1 MIVLKV
7 RQSWAHVGTLPLFR
21 ALILDG
27 ATYYFVIA
35 LTFSLNIVATMN
47 SEVGG
52 LHFVVPI
59 ALDLIIKYI

>member
-7 RQSWAHVGTLPLFR
+7 RQSWSHVGTLPLFR

-27 ATYYFVIA
+27 AAYYLVLA

-47 SEVGG
+47 SEVGW
-52 LHFVVPI
+52 HYSI
-59 ALDLIIKYI
+59 ACVWHAVLNH